1 MKTLIQDRPVAFR
14 AIELPEAIV
23 VAPLM
28 DEFEEFIVNEAEIQC
43 HTPVNDKGE
52 REVNIFLTGRQ
63 IKSIAFVLSE
73 LGFRTSSG
81 SYFSNPSNSVTPSE
95 KKDDE

>member
-1 MKTLIQDRPVAFR
+1 METITQNRPIAFR
-14 AIELPEAIV
+14 AIQLAEAIV

-28 DEFEEFIVNEAEIQC
+28 DQFEEFVAKEAENSML
-43 HTPVNDKGE
+43 HPVNKQGKE
-52 REVNIFLTGRQ
+52 EVCILLTARQ

-73 LGFRTSSG
+73 LGFRTSNG

>member
-1 MKTLIQDRPVAFR
+1 METIIQNRPVAFR
-14 AIELPEAIV
+14 AIELAEAIV
-23 VAPLM
+23 IAPLM
-28 DEFEEFIVNEAEIQC
+28 DQFKEFIVNEVENSPSY
-43 HTPVNDKGE
+43 PVNDKGE
-52 REVNIFLTGRQ
+52 RVTNIFLTERQ

-81 SYFSNPSNSVTPSE
+81 SYFSNPSNSATPSE